1 MDMDPLHKAPFP
13 TPCTVA
19 ECLTSYVDIMAIP
32 RALTLASLVAF
43 ATDSSDRER
52 LRHISSR
59 EGRDD
64 YRSFIL
70 DKKRCLGELL
80 CFTFPSIRVPLNHL
94 LNIIPPPHPRE
105 YTGANGGKSIRT
117 EVHLAVSV
125 LQKTFDG
132 GREWKGLCSSFL
144 ANLKP
149 GNQCRVVV
157 RPSGFR
163 LPRDPDRPVIMI
175 GPGTGVAP
183 MRALSQDLQQVIN
196 IYTLFHQC
204 PTADPEIY

>member
-1 MDMDPLHKAPFP
+1 MEMDPSHKVPFP
-13 TPCTVA
+13 TPCTVT

-32 RALTLASLVAF
+32 RALTLASLVTF
-43 ATDSSDRER
+43 AIDSSDRER
-52 LRHISSR
+52 LRYLSSR

-70 DKKRCLGELL
+70 DQKRCLGELL
-80 CFTFPSIRVPLNHL
+80 CVTFPSIRVPLHHL

-105 YTGANGGKSIRT
+105 YTGANGGKSVRT

-125 LQKTFDG
+125 LQKTLDC
-132 GREWKGLCSSFL
+132 GRKWEGLCSSYL

-149 GNQCRVVV
+149 GDECRVIV
-157 RPSGFR
+157 RPSGFSI
-163 LPRDPDRPVIMI
+163 PREPGRPVIMI

-183 MRALSQDLQQVIN
+183 MRALSQDLQQVV
-196 IYTLFHQC
+196 
-204 PTADPEIY
+204 